1 MFVRPSVQKQLL
13 KMNQEFYRTVA
24 AEFDRTRQGL
34 PVGML
39 ALAQR
44 LHEQLPQP
52 IRLLDAGC
60 GNGRFARALVA
71 REIKGSYTG
80 LDADRQLLDLAAAQT
95 KALPDL
101 RCQFVQADLT
111 DPGWDSRLDPGGYDV
126 VVALA
131 VLHHLP
137 GEALRQQ
144 VTAQLAGLLAPRGL
158 LALSTWQFL
167 SSERLAARTVDWS
180 TVGLN
185 GQDVEPGDAVLPWE
199 QGTHALRYVHHLDLA
214 EVERLL
220 AACQLH
226 LSTTFRADGKEGN
239 LNLFVVAQRCQRLG
253 HHKQDPLRVWQTP
266 GSPPTAA
273 PGHARGRGA
282 PTCAARVSPLCRQ
295 QRNNGPSCPAPDI
308 LSVN

>member
-1 MFVRPSVQKQLL
+1 MFVRLSVQKQLL

-39 ALAQR
+39 ALAQL
-44 LHEQLPQP
+44 LHEQLSQP
-52 IRLLDAGC
+52 IRLLDVGC

-71 REIKGSYTG
+71 RELRGSYTG
-80 LDADRQLLDLAAAQT
+80 LDADRQLLDLAAVQT
-95 KALPDL
+95 GALPGL
-101 RCQFVQADLT
+101 RCQFVQADLA

-239 LNLFVVAQRCQRLG
+239 LNLFVVAQ
-253 HHKQDPLRVWQTP
+253 H
-266 GSPPTAA
+266 
-273 PGHARGRGA
+273 
-282 PTCAARVSPLCRQ
+282 
-295 QRNNGPSCPAPDI
+295 
-308 LSVN
+308 